1 MNGLKRL
8 EMYGFYLFYN
18 SRRAVSKNRF
28 GSDHGGPLKV
38 LVRFWALFCILCK
51 ALQIFDQRSVIP
63 KNGQD
68 VSK

>member
-1 MNGLKRL
+1 MNFQCDNKWVEIIVNGLKRL

-38 LVRFWALFCILCK
+38 LVRFWAAYYVLHIM
-51 ALQIFDQRSVIP
+51 QRIT
-63 KNGQD
+63 NF
-68 VSK
+68 